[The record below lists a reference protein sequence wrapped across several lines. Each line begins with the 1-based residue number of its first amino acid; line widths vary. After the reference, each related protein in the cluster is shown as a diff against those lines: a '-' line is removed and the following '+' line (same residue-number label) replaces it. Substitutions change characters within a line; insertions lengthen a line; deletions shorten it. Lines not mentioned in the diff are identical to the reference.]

1 MKPNSVASRLRQI
14 ATKIENS
21 KSPRRDL
28 VAEDLQEVLQK
39 LETPPS
45 LTREEVAKMCPSCA
59 EKMASMGITKISSEA
74 IMRAIVS
81 VDLPKGWTEES
92 AKKWWH
98 TTTKGAE
105 HKKTKCMDAIKGKV
119 SDPGA
124 FCNWMAHLVD
134 YKPSK

>member
-1 MKPNSVASRLRQI
+1 MRPSQLAQALRQI

-21 KSPRRDL
+21 KAPHREL
-28 VAEDLQEVLQK
+28 VAEDIQGILQE
-39 LETPPS
+39 LEEPS

-92 AKKWWH
+92 AKKWWN
-98 TTTKGAE
+98 TATKGAE
-105 HKKTKCMDAIKGKV
+105 HKKTKCMEKIKGKV
-119 SDPGA
+119 SNPGA
-124 FCNWMAHLVD
+124 FCNWLAGLAD